1 MTSQIPDPN
10 VDPQGD
16 TPITPDTG
24 IPGSSAPENPL
35 APQPHPTD
43 APASAPEPSAA
54 PQAPQPEAP
63 QAAPQAA
70 PQYEAPQYEAPQYGT
85 TQPGQEPP
93 AGAPPH
99 QGAYVPPQGS
109 GDNNVQLNYWLSV
122 FFAWIPALIFYLV
135 DKDKGERVMKF
146 HRDNLNFSL
155 LRTALGLVG
164 TIFGGIPVLGILIT
178 IVVFLGSIV
187 LFVFHIMAA
196 AKAKTNF
203 EQGKDPEFIF
213 NLPIIK

>member
-1 MTSQIPDPN
+1 MTSQTPDHN
-10 VDPQGD
+10 VDPQGG
-16 TPITPDTG
+16 TPITPDTNA
-24 IPGSSAPENPL
+24 PGSSAPANPL
-35 APQPHPTD
+35 TPQPHPTD
-43 APASAPEPSAA
+43 AAASNPEPAA
-54 PQAPQPEAP
+54 TPQEPQPEAP
-63 QAAPQAA
+63 QAAPQATPQA
-70 PQYEAPQYEAPQYGT
+70 PQYEAPEH
-85 TQPGQEPP
+85 GQEPP
-93 AGAPPH
+93 AGAPPY
-99 QGAYVPPQGS
+99 QGNYIPPQGS
-109 GDNNVQLNYWLSV
+109 GDNNIQLNYWLSV

-164 TIFGGIPVLGILIT
+164 AIFGGIPLLGVLIS

-196 AKAKTNF
+196 LKAKTNF